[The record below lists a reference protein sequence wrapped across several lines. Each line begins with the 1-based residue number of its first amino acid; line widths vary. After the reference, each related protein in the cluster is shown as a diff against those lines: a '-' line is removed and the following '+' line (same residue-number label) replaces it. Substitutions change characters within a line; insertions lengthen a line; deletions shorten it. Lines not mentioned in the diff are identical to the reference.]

1 MGSMSKKLLH
11 KTLRVYILFSLAV
24 LVISAPLFYFFTEK
38 LFIEDADETLFL
50 HKNEFFTYNLP
61 SMATEDI
68 VTWNK
73 VSRDVKIEQY
83 SSSVKKDSVFYRS
96 YLDTLA
102 NENEPYR
109 VLLSPVTIEGAQYV
123 FMARSNLIE
132 SEDLVINIATLFCL
146 TLTLLLT
153 GLYFI
158 TRRLSFKLWLP
169 FYSTLKQVE
178 QFELDK
184 NVKPNFGVTDVEEFN
199 RLNQS
204 INRLLE
210 KNLSVY
216 KDQKEFIENASHELQ
231 TPIAVFQAKLDT
243 LAQQLPFT
251 NELSNTLSDLNDS
264 ISRLNRIN
272 KNLLLLSKIENKQFE
287 ALEEI
292 SVSDVLKRQVSFF
305 AEQAEEKNI
314 NIHLKYIEKCVK
326 RANSTLLEIAVS
338 NLLLNALR
346 HNHKNGQIVIC
357 LYNETLDISNSGTTT
372 ALQSEKLF
380 QRFSHAGLGGG
391 NGLGLAIVKKI
402 SDLHG
407 WSLKYKYEEGMHS
420 FQLSF

>member
-1 MGSMSKKLLH
+1 MVKK
-11 KTLRVYILFSLAV
+11 
-24 LVISAPLFYFFTEK
+24 
-38 LFIEDADETLFL
+38 
-50 HKNEFFTYNLP
+50 
-61 SMATEDI
+61 DI
-68 VTWNK
+68 AIWNQ

-83 SSSVKKDSVFYRS
+83 SPTVKNDSLFYRS
-96 YLDTLA
+96 YLDTLL

-109 VLLSPVTIEGAQYV
+109 VLLSPITIEGSRYV

-132 SEDLVINIATLFCL
+132 SEDLVISIAILFCL
-146 TLTLLLT
+146 TVTLLLT

-184 NVKPNFGVTDVEEFN
+184 HVKPNFGVTDVEEFN

-210 KNLSVY
+210 KNLSAY

-231 TPIAVFQAKLDT
+231 TPLAAFQAKLDT

-251 NELSNTLSDLNDS
+251 NELSKTLSDLNDS
-264 ISRLNRIN
+264 IARLNRIN
-272 KNLLLLSKIENKQFE
+272 RNLLLLSKIENNQYVG
-287 ALEEI
+287 LDEI
-292 SVSDVLKRQVSFF
+292 SVSEIVKKQVTFF
-305 AEQAEEKNI
+305 AEQAEAKNVVIHIKNI
-314 NIHLKYIEKCVK
+314 EPCVK
-326 RANSTLLEIAVS
+326 KVNSTLLEIAVS
-338 NLLLNALR
+338 NLLLNAVR

-357 LYNETLDISNSGTTT
+357 LYNETLDISNSGMTTP
-372 ALQSEKLF
+372 LQNEKLF
-380 QRFSHAGLGGG
+380 QRFSQPGLGGG

-407 WSLKYKYEEGMHS
+407 WSLSYKYEESMHVFQVS
-420 FQLSF
+420 F